1 MSTVIDHAISI
12 PAPQEQ
18 VWQQVR
24 DIQLNTEWQASSEQ
38 VTFLTGKQNG
48 RGTRWRNTTPDG
60 SEQVIEITAW
70 YEGLGYEYVIVDG
83 VSFETNRGRIRLQE
97 VPEGTVVQWT
107 FSYDIGG
114 MFGGLRNALITK
126 GRIDGEIVDSLRNLY
141 RYVKSTRSDEYT
153 PEQSRA
159 LMRAAPDVEERSK
172 YQPRHPSVVRQEAA
186 DSSAEL
192 DTDPDA
198 MFKPPADAQPAAAA
212 PEQEAEPVVADVSQ
226 TDDTLAEEPIPDE
239 AVPIV
244 EPPLSDD
251 DTRPN
256 PTVQETDS
264 LDEADVPDEATVAS
278 TPPDDLTAFDTQE
291 RPVTEPEPVSDTDTA
306 SDAAA
311 KDTESEIE
319 DTGTPESEEAAD
331 EKEAEEAPAMS
342 VSESDDTIS
351 HRDDAARD
359 TADSAATTEPEPDVK
374 EVAPP
379 QPPQPRPDL
388 NKLDTSQVS
397 VFDLFGVPKP
407 SEADSTE
414 SSGSDNDMPA
424 ATDST
429 PAEPAIAADPAAEQE
444 HISEAAA
451 ARDEASPFDDAPI
464 VPDVEPEPQ
473 PGRTGLR
480 AKLRRRLTRLRRP

>member
-24 DIQLNTEWQASSEQ
+24 DIQLNTEWQANSEQ

-48 RGTRWRNTTPDG
+48 RGTRWRNLTPDG

-107 FSYDIGG
+107 FTYEVGG
-114 MFGGLRNALITK
+114 MFGSLRNALGTK
-126 GRIDGEIVDSLRNLY
+126 GRIDGDVVDSLRNLY
-141 RYVKSTRSDEYT
+141 RYVKSTRNDEYT

-172 YQPRHPSVVRQEAA
+172 YQPRHPSVVRQGAT
-186 DSSAEL
+186 DSPAEL
-192 DTDPDA
+192 NNDPDA
-198 MFKPPADAQPAAAA
+198 MFKPPAESQPAESTPEPAADAQPVATDAAQSQQAQIEDTA
-212 PEQEAEPVVADVSQ
+212 PDEVVS
-226 TDDTLAEEPIPDE
+226 DE

-244 EPPLSDD
+244 EPPLSED

-264 LDEADVPDEATVAS
+264 LDEADVPEEAT
-278 TPPDDLTAFDTQE
+278 TPETLTAFDTQK
-291 RPVTEPEPVSDTDTA
+291 RPATEPVSDTEAAEAPPEDTTEETEETIEDNSA
-306 SDAAA
+306 AEDAPAVAAA
-311 KDTESEIE
+311 
-319 DTGTPESEEAAD
+319 
-331 EKEAEEAPAMS
+331 
-342 VSESDDTIS
+342 DDTIS
-351 HRDDAARD
+351 SRDDTAEAID
-359 TADSAATTEPEPDVK
+359 TTASSDDSTTTAEPEPVQSEPDIK

-379 QPPQPRPDL
+379 QPPQPRPDF

-397 VFDLFGVPKP
+397 VFDLFGVPRP
-407 SEADSTE
+407 GEIDSPA
-414 SSGSDNDMPA
+414 SSGSDAPA
-424 ATDST
+424 VPNS
-429 PAEPAIAADPAAEQE
+429 PPSEPAIASDPAAEQE
-444 HISEAAA
+444 RISESAPSA
-451 ARDEASPFDDAPI
+451 EASPFDDAPI
-464 VPDVEPEPQ
+464 MPDIESKPQ

-480 AKLRRRLTRLRRP
+480 ARLRRRLTRLRRP